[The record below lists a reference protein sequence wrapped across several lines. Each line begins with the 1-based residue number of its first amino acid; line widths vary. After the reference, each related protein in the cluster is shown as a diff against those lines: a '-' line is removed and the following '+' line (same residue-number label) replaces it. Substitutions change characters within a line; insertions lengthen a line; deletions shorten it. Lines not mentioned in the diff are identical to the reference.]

1 MQKCVKENEI
11 NNLITEIRGK
21 GDFPGIKGDLILV
34 KDSINDIKL
43 IMKDLTVNVSALV
56 KFQVSMEAI
65 DKRRMNNREKLA
77 LWISGIVCFT
87 GLSGYVIDKLIS

>member
-1 MQKCVKENEI
+1 MYKCAKETEI

-21 GDFPGIKGDLILV
+21 GEFPGIKGDLLLV
-34 KDSINDIKL
+34 KDSINDIKIL
-43 IMKDLTVNVSALV
+43 MKDLTTNVSALV

-65 DKRRMNNREKLA
+65 DKRRMNNRERLA

-87 GLSGYVIDKLIS
+87 GLAGYIIDKLI